1 MGAPLHD
8 IKHIKRIGS
17 TMTLSIETTNTET
30 KNYRARDP
38 EKRDYSTTVRFKV
51 THEAPG
57 NHFILFL
64 DWMRDEVADAVYKV
78 FEPLAT
84 HPDRSVKV
92 STHDPSRLFHREGY
106 EVAVQVVIPF
116 AKPSDILE
124 DVSLEGVEAELR
136 ESVTWTSGDAYKS
149 AVEGVE
155 AMLSEIAT
163 MPHDPEVRDALD
175 TSPNIGALHPAYGM
189 LGASL
194 SRSWDTKKLE
204 LTYQFNLDGEWH
216 RELYAK
222 LTLRETPD
230 DYGIREMNEHTT
242 KLDEGAY
249 FESYVSA
256 STSSS
261 HVTIQHHQR
270 KHERM
275 SRYLKTLAEAQR
287 RLERIARIAKAEGLT
302 LSQLYSMLGFRWRQ
316 LAIKSYEIHSSD
328 VNVAE

>member
-1 MGAPLHD
+1 MTID
-8 IKHIKRIGS
+8 IE
-17 TMTLSIETTNTET
+17 MTNIET

-51 THEAPG
+51 THEAPD

-64 DWMRDEVADAVYKV
+64 AWMQDEVADAVYRV
-78 FEPLAT
+78 FEPLGT
-84 HPDRSVKV
+84 HPDRNVKV
-92 STHDPSRLFHREGY
+92 TTHNTSHLFHREGY
-106 EVAVQVVIPF
+106 EVAVRVVIPF
-116 AKPSDILE
+116 EKPSDILE

-136 ESVTWTSGDAYKS
+136 ESVTWTSGDSYKS
-149 AVEGVE
+149 AIEGVE

-163 MPHDPEVRDALD
+163 MPHDPEVADALD

-189 LGASL
+189 LGGSL
-194 SRSWDTKKLE
+194 SRRRDTKSLE
-204 LTYQFNLDGEWH
+204 LTYQFNLAGEWH

-230 DYGIREMNEHTT
+230 EYGIREMNEYTT

-261 HVTIQHHQR
+261 HVTLQHHQR

-275 SRYLKTLAEAQR
+275 ARYLKTLAEAQR

-302 LSQLYSMLGFRWRQ
+302 LSQIYSMLGFRWRQ
-316 LAIKSYEIHSSD
+316 LALKAYEIHSSD
-328 VNVAE
+328 VNVTE